1 MTENNTTSCS
11 SDMPAIV
18 DKLGTE
24 EQQKGLVEF
33 MRHCSTPMTIA
44 VQGDWGTGKTSMMRL
59 LEKKLNDENGS
70 TLWFPTW
77 QFAVL
82 GEQDR
87 LLMDLLILLCCKLEE
102 KCTQMKEEDK
112 KLFHK
117 VFRFIK
123 RVGRASA
130 IGGLYFAAETGK
142 MVTGIDYTKVVDE
155 AKGQLEKLDEEENK
169 SDDINETNITYES
182 YVMQVSKLHDD
193 LTELIKAYLKLN
205 QTERLY
211 IFIDDLDR
219 LEPVRAVEL
228 LEGIKNFLDIPRCV
242 FMLAIDTKVVMEG
255 LKAKYGENMD
265 EDKLVHFFDKIIQ
278 IPYKLPVHNYKL
290 KAFMEDVLKGYDE
303 KNVDKYIKFL
313 ESADIRNPRTIKRCV
328 SFCLL
333 HKYMDGENVSNQKDD
348 NVNLHLFAVKM
359 LELEHE
365 DVYIELLTNVRTLG
379 ENYHDIKTV
388 VFELNEKLINRYEKS
403 PFEKS
408 KKKYELYNRV
418 LQCFEIDKSEDLDR
432 IALFAEYVIRSA
444 PFDVA
449 LTEYIEGAKNIYNL
463 INKIINGKKYK
474 NIIVTSPN
482 ENNYCRTTDMSAFE
496 IAKKIGEEKN
506 IVFKFVF
513 NDADVCVI
521 YDLNNDDPLMVSIS
535 YAFFDK
541 QILEKYC
548 TNRLSDSIKKT
559 EKIIYHNYGESQYIF
574 SNIQDTSSP
583 DAPIYKILQA
593 ACVIEIPT
601 ELTPI
606 AP

>member
-1 MTENNTTSCS
+1 MAENNTTSCS

-24 EQQKGLVEF
+24 EQQRGLVEF

-44 VQGDWGTGKTSMMRL
+44 VQGDWGTGKTSMMQL
-59 LEKKLNDENGS
+59 LKNQLDDISGS

-87 LLMDLLILLCCKLEE
+87 LLMDLLMLLCCKLEE

-130 IGGLYFAAETGK
+130 IGGLYLAAETGK
-142 MVTGIDYTKVVDE
+142 TLTGIDCTNVLDKSIDT
-155 AKGQLEKLDEEENK
+155 LEEQDEEENK
-169 SDDINETNITYES
+169 SDNLNEINITYES
-182 YVMQVSKLHDD
+182 YVMQVSKLHED
-193 LTELIKAYLKLN
+193 LTKLIDAYLEANGTK
-205 QTERLY
+205 RLY

-290 KAFMEDVLKGYDE
+290 KAFMEDVLEGYDKE
-303 KNVDKYIKFL
+303 NADKYVEFL
-313 ESADIRNPRTIKRCV
+313 ESADIHNPRTIKRCV
-328 SFCLL
+328 NFCLL
-333 HKYMDGENVSNQKDD
+333 HHCMDGEDAASQKDD
-348 NVNLHLFAVKM
+348 NVKLHRFAVKM
-359 LELEHE
+359 LELE
-365 DVYIELLTNVRTLG
+365 
-379 ENYHDIKTV
+379 
-388 VFELNEKLINRYEKS
+388 YE
-403 PFEKS
+403 
-408 KKKYELYNRV
+408 ELYKLLLAKIISLGKN
-418 LQCFEIDKSEDLDR
+418 FSEIREYLLDVKDELFDEMDKAENKYRFYNMILNHFKIDNKNGVEAVR
-432 IALFAEYVIRSA
+432 IFAECIIYSA
-444 PFDVA
+444 PSDFVLA
-449 LTEYIEGAKNIYNL
+449 EYI
-463 INKIINGKKYK
+463 
-474 NIIVTSPN
+474 
-482 ENNYCRTTDMSAFE
+482 D
-496 IAKKIGEEKN
+496 
-506 IVFKFVF
+506 
-513 NDADVCVI
+513 DAQKI
-521 YDLNNDDPLMVSIS
+521 YDLVNYLIGKVHGYSFITQSLN
-535 YAFFDK
+535 
-541 QILEKYC
+541 
-548 TNRLSDSIKKT
+548 T
-559 EKIIYHNYGESQYIF
+559 EKIIDITEMNVLEIAQILKMEKAIGCSYCNQQSLVERFTILIGYNYKGKERLIVTIKNSPSLNVFMCDTWRSQENIEKDEIIHHFVGPQVHEF
-574 SNIQDTSSP
+574 SNIKDTSSP

-593 ACVIEIPT
+593 AGVIEIPT

>member
-1 MTENNTTSCS
+1 MTENNTTLCS
-11 SDMPAIV
+11 SDKPAIV

-44 VQGDWGTGKTSMMRL
+44 VQGDWGTGKTSMMQL

-87 LLMDLLILLCCKLEE
+87 LLMDLLMLLCCKLEE

-130 IGGLYFAAETGK
+130 IGGLYLAAETGK
-142 MVTGIDYTKVVDE
+142 TLTGIDCTNVLDKSID
-155 AKGQLEKLDEEENK
+155 ALEEQDEEENK
-169 SDDINETNITYES
+169 SDNLNEINITYES
-182 YVMQVSKLHDD
+182 YVMQVSKLHED
-193 LTELIKAYLKLN
+193 LTTLIDVYLGKDN
-205 QTERLY
+205 TNRLY
-211 IFIDDLDR
+211 VFIDDLDR

-265 EDKLVHFFDKIIQ
+265 EDKQVHFFDKIIQ

-303 KNVDKYIKFL
+303 KNADKYVEFL
-313 ESADIRNPRTIKRCV
+313 ESADIHNPRTIKRCV
-328 SFCLL
+328 NFCLL
-333 HKYMDGENVSNQKDD
+333 HHYMDGEDAASQKDD
-348 NVNLHLFAVKM
+348 NVKLHRFAVKM
-359 LELEHE
+359 LELE
-365 DVYIELLTNVRTLG
+365 
-379 ENYHDIKTV
+379 
-388 VFELNEKLINRYEKS
+388 YE
-403 PFEKS
+403 
-408 KKKYELYNRV
+408 ELYKLLLAKIISLGKN
-418 LQCFEIDKSEDLDR
+418 FSEIREYLLDVKNELFDEMDKAENKYRFYNMILNHFKIDNKNGVEAVR
-432 IALFAEYVIRSA
+432 IFAECIIYSA
-444 PFDVA
+444 PSDFVLA
-449 LTEYIEGAKNIYNL
+449 EYI
-463 INKIINGKKYK
+463 
-474 NIIVTSPN
+474 
-482 ENNYCRTTDMSAFE
+482 D
-496 IAKKIGEEKN
+496 
-506 IVFKFVF
+506 
-513 NDADVCVI
+513 DAQKI
-521 YDLNNDDPLMVSIS
+521 YDLVHYLIGKVHGYSFITQPL
-535 YAFFDK
+535 
-541 QILEKYC
+541 
-548 TNRLSDSIKKT
+548 NT
-559 EKIIYHNYGESQYIF
+559 EKIIDITEMNVLEIAQILKMEKAIGCSYCNQQSLVERFTILIGYNYKGKERLIVTIKNSPSLNVFMCDTWRSQENIEKDEIIHHFVVPQVHEF
-574 SNIQDTSSP
+574 SNIKDTSSP
-583 DAPIYKILQA
+583 DTPIYKILQA
-593 ACVIEIPT
+593 AGVIEIPT

>member
-59 LEKKLNDENGS
+59 LEKELKKENGS

-87 LLMDLLILLCCKLEE
+87 LLMDLLMLLCCKLKE
-102 KCTQMKEEDK
+102 KCSEMDEKDEV
-112 KLFHK
+112 LFHK
-117 VFRFIK
+117 LFRFIK

-130 IGGLYFAAETGK
+130 IGGLYLAAETGK
-142 MVTGIDYTKVVDE
+142 TLTGIDCTNVLDKSIDT
-155 AKGQLEKLDEEENK
+155 LEEQDEEENK
-169 SDDINETNITYES
+169 SDNLNEINITYES
-182 YVMQVSKLHDD
+182 YVMQVSKLHED
-193 LTELIKAYLKLN
+193 LTKLIDAYLEANGTK
-205 QTERLY
+205 RLY

-255 LKAKYGENMD
+255 LKAKYGGNMD
-265 EDKLVHFFDKIIQ
+265 EDKLIHFFDKIIQ

-290 KAFMEDVLKGYDE
+290 KAFMEDVLEGYDKE
-303 KNVDKYIKFL
+303 NADKYVEFL

-328 SFCLL
+328 NFCLL
-333 HKYMDGENVSNQKDD
+333 HHYMDGEDAVSLKDKD
-348 NVNLHLFAVKM
+348 VKLHLFAVKM
-359 LELEHE
+359 LELERE
-365 DVYIELLTNVRTLG
+365 DLYWILLGKVRALG
-379 ENYHDIKTV
+379 SKYDDLKAWLLV
-388 VFELNEKLINRYEKS
+388 DEKLKCD
-403 PFEKS
+403 FFDK
-408 KKKYELYNRV
+408 V
-418 LQCFEIDKSEDLDR
+418 LKCFEIEENAVETK
-432 IALFAEYVIRSA
+432 IKLFANYIVSSA
-444 PFDVA
+444 PDDIGWA
-449 LTEYIEGAKNIYNL
+449 KYIEDAQKIYNL
-463 INKIINGKKYK
+463 INRIENAKKYNRILDFSTNLPK
-474 NIIVTSPN
+474 SHSVITLPV
-482 ENNYCRTTDMSAFE
+482 YE
-496 IAKKIGEEKN
+496 IAKKIEENGDIGLRFEFKN
-506 IVFKFVF
+506 IEVYINYESKRNYPLYMVVSGFVF
-513 NDADVCVI
+513 EDE
-521 YDLNNDDPLMVSIS
+521 
-535 YAFFDK
+535 F
-541 QILEKYC
+541 LEKYC
-548 TNRLSDSIKKT
+548 ENRLKSPIKDKR
-559 EKIIYHNYGESQYIF
+559 KIICHKNDASYCIF
-574 SNIQDTSSP
+574 DNIQDTSSP

-593 ACVIEIPT
+593 AGVIEIPT

>member
-1 MTENNTTSCS
+1 MTENNTTSFS

-130 IGGLYFAAETGK
+130 IGGLYLAAETGK
-142 MVTGIDYTKVVDE
+142 TLTGIDCTNVLDKSIDT
-155 AKGQLEKLDEEENK
+155 LEEQDEEENK
-169 SDDINETNITYES
+169 SDNINETNITYES
-182 YVMQVSKLHDD
+182 YVMQVSELHDD

-290 KAFMEDVLKGYDE
+290 EAYMEDVLEGYDKE
-303 KNVDKYIKFL
+303 NADKYVEFL

-328 SFCLL
+328 NFCLL
-333 HKYMDGENVSNQKDD
+333 HHYMDGENAFSVKDKD
-348 NVNLHLFAVKM
+348 VKLHRFAVKM
-359 LELEHE
+359 LELERE
-365 DVYIELLTNVRTLG
+365 DLYWLLLGKVRALG
-379 ENYHDIKTV
+379 ENYDDLKAWLLV
-388 VFELNEKLINRYEKS
+388 EENLKCDLFYK
-403 PFEKS
+403 
-408 KKKYELYNRV
+408 V
-418 LQCFEIDKSEDLDR
+418 LQCFGINETTGEEEIETLADY
-432 IALFAEYVIRSA
+432 IIRSA
-444 PFDVA
+444 PDDIVN
-449 LTEYIEGAKNIYNL
+449 YKCIEICEFINL
-463 INKIINGKKYK
+463 LKINGVGLKEIHALSDEKEK
-474 NIIVTSPN
+474 ISDITKI
-482 ENNYCRTTDMSAFE
+482 TE
-496 IAKKIGEEKN
+496 IARMIEEKKITGFRFEFKN
-506 IVFKFVF
+506 GTITINFEANRIGTIVVESNLLNEDLIKDF
-513 NDADVCVI
+513 CV
-521 YDLNNDDPLMVSIS
+521 YYENQTASQK
-535 YAFFDK
+535 DK
-541 QILEKYC
+541 IVYSEVGYC
-548 TNRLSDSIKKT
+548 EYEFYHIK
-559 EKIIYHNYGESQYIF
+559 
-574 SNIQDTSSP
+574 DTSSP

-593 ACVIEIPT
+593 AGVIEIPT

>member
-1 MTENNTTSCS
+1 MAENNTTLCS

-44 VQGDWGTGKTSMMRL
+44 VQGDWGTGKTSMMQL
-59 LEKKLNDENGS
+59 LKNQLDDISGS

-87 LLMDLLILLCCKLEE
+87 LLMDLLMLLCCKLEE
-102 KCTQMKEEDK
+102 KCAQMKEEDK

-130 IGGLYFAAETGK
+130 IGGLYLAAETGK
-142 MVTGIDYTKVVDE
+142 TLTGIDCTNLLDKSIDT
-155 AKGQLEKLDEEENK
+155 LEEQDEEENK
-169 SDDINETNITYES
+169 SDNLNEINITYES

-193 LTELIKAYLKLN
+193 LRELIKAYLILN

-255 LKAKYGENMD
+255 LKAKYGESMN

-290 KAFMEDVLKGYDE
+290 EAFMEDVLEGYDKENAE
-303 KNVDKYIKFL
+303 KYVEFL
-313 ESADIRNPRTIKRCV
+313 ESADIHNPRTIKRCV
-328 SFCLL
+328 NFCLL
-333 HKYMDGENVSNQKDD
+333 HHYMDGEDAVSQKDD
-348 NVNLHLFAVKM
+348 NVKLHRFAVKM
-359 LELEHE
+359 LELERE
-365 DVYIELLTNVRTLG
+365 DLYWLLLGKVRALG
-379 ENYHDIKTV
+379 ENYDDLKAWLLV
-388 VFELNEKLINRYEKS
+388 EENLKCDLFYK
-403 PFEKS
+403 
-408 KKKYELYNRV
+408 V
-418 LQCFEIDKSEDLDR
+418 LQCFGINEITGEEEIETLADY
-432 IALFAEYVIRSA
+432 IIRSA
-444 PFDVA
+444 PDDIA
-449 LTEYIEGAKNIYNL
+449 NYKCIEICEFINL
-463 INKIINGKKYK
+463 LKINGVGLKEIHALSDEKEK
-474 NIIVTSPN
+474 ISDITKI
-482 ENNYCRTTDMSAFE
+482 TE
-496 IAKKIGEEKN
+496 IARMIEEKKITGFRFEFKN
-506 IVFKFVF
+506 GTITINFEANRIGTIVVESNLLNEDLIKDF
-513 NDADVCVI
+513 CV
-521 YDLNNDDPLMVSIS
+521 YYENQTASQE
-535 YAFFDK
+535 DK
-541 QILEKYC
+541 IVYSEVGYC
-548 TNRLSDSIKKT
+548 EYGFYHIK
-559 EKIIYHNYGESQYIF
+559 
-574 SNIQDTSSP
+574 DTSSP

-593 ACVIEIPT
+593 AGVIEIPT